1 MSSDREPQDGAPPA
15 GDRAVRRFAHGEVV
29 YREGDS
35 ATEAYFLSTGRVRL
49 LRRVNGVERSVA
61 ILHAGDVFGE
71 TALLSGST
79 RTSTAI
85 ALVPSTA
92 LVLDPS
98 TLQRVLATDPAAA
111 AQLVTQLA
119 RRVREAEDQIE
130 LLMLKD
136 ARAKVVGAL
145 LRLAEQAGE
154 GGAAASTA
162 EFAISPLELA
172 ARVGLDVDGVK
183 RGVQQLREGQYVR
196 VVDERIEI
204 PDLDALRR
212 LYSLLALKQGI
223 RGDAP

>member
-1 MSSDREPQDGAPPA
+1 MPSDREPHDGAPSA

-29 YREGDS
+29 YREGDA

-49 LRRVNGVERSVA
+49 LKRVNGVERSVA
-61 ILHAGDVFGE
+61 ILNPGDVFGE
-71 TALLSGST
+71 TALLAGST

-92 LVLDPS
+92 MLLDQS
-98 TLQRVLATDPAAA
+98 TMQRVLATDPSAA

-119 RRVREAEDQIE
+119 RRLREAEDQIE

-154 GGAAASTA
+154 GGAATA
-162 EFAISPLELA
+162 RFKVSPLELA
-172 ARVGLDVDGVK
+172 ARVGLDVDAVK